1 FTISELAAL
10 HCLVFAQGFSNN
22 QHQAAARALLRHDTH
37 IDGTHYHTK
46 TLSGLH
52 PSYISFHSNS
62 QELESGRA
70 LSPKE
75 LVEASLQDI
84 FDAASKFLC
93 GISLFI
99 QCAGSAV
106 GPIMSPENIP
116 LELYITPRELQEVPQ
131 QIGGD
136 VVVL

>member
-1 FTISELAAL
+1 MQSQTQTWGSYCFTMSELAAL
-10 HCLVFAQGFSNN
+10 HRSVFAQGFSNN
-22 QHQAAARALLRHDTH
+22 QRQAAARALLRHDTH

-46 TLSGLH
+46 TLGGLH

-84 FDAASKFLC
+84 FDAASKFLRFFLAQ
-93 GISLFI
+93 SDTL
-99 QCAGSAV
+99 
-106 GPIMSPENIP
+106 
-116 LELYITPRELQEVPQ
+116 
-131 QIGGD
+131 
-136 VVVL
+136 